1 MNGWLLTAGGIAA
14 ATTLIHATAGS
25 RSVVRPLLGSEL
37 AAEPKRTLHV
47 VWHMVT
53 ADLLFSSI
61 ALLVLSFTAAPG
73 TALVVFIAA
82 HYLAYA
88 AVFLT
93 VTLAADWPRPLLQL
107 PQWMLLLPVAVLA
120 FIGTGVSFS
129 A

>member
-14 ATTLIHATAGS
+14 ATTLIHVTAGG
-25 RSVVRPLLGSEL
+25 RSIVRPLLASEV
-37 AAEPKRTLHV
+37 AGEPKRTLHV

-53 ADLLFSSI
+53 ADLLLSSI
-61 ALLVLSFTAAPG
+61 ALLALAFASAPS
-73 TALVVFIAA
+73 TLLTLFIAA

-107 PQWMLLLPVAVLA
+107 PQWMLLPVAVLT
-120 FIGTGVSFS
+120 FVGTR
-129 A
+129 